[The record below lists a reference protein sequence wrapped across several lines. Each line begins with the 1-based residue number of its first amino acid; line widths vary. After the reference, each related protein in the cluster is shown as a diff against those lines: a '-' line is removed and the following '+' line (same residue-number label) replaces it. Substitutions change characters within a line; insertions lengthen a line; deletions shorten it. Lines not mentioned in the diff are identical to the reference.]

1 MQLNVSDAIILRHTN
16 YGEADRIV
24 TFFTPEHGRC
34 KGFARNARKSRKR
47 FGPGLEPF
55 AKVRMHWKSTA
66 SGGLLTL
73 REVDLLDLHVGLRSD
88 LDAIALAGYGC
99 ELVEEM
105 VGDDPGH
112 PQVYY
117 LLEAFL
123 AELATSGSSASA
135 RLLFELRLL
144 DEIGYLPHLLHCS
157 ECFADLT
164 ADPVSFDPGRGG
176 SLCRNCDPAGAG
188 LLMTRATIGSLSRI
202 LRSPVTA
209 FAEITLGETTLKE
222 GGRAIQAAIQMHLNR
237 PLRSLEFMQ
246 NIQSP

>member
-1 MQLNVSDAIILRHTN
+1 MTQIAPHGNGAGFIFRLAYKVPIQHWHFIRNSAILQPMQLISSDAIILRHID

-34 KGFARNARKSRKR
+34 KGFARSARKSRKR

-55 AKVRMHWKSTA
+55 AKVLMHWSTSA

-112 PQVYY
+112 PQIYR

-123 AELATSGSSASA
+123 GQLAAVGGSASA
-135 RLLFELRLL
+135 RLLFELR
-144 DEIGYLPHLLHCS
+144 PRMS
-157 ECFADLT
+157 
-164 ADPVSFDPGRGG
+164 
-176 SLCRNCDPAGAG
+176 
-188 LLMTRATIGSLSRI
+188 
-202 LRSPVTA
+202 
-209 FAEITLGETTLKE
+209 
-222 GGRAIQAAIQMHLNR
+222 
-237 PLRSLEFMQ
+237 
-246 NIQSP
+246 

>member
-1 MQLNVSDAIILRHTN
+1 MQPHASDAIILRHIN

-24 TFFTPEHGRC
+24 TFFTPDHGRC
-34 KGFARNARKSRKR
+34 KGFARSARKSRKR

-55 AKVRMHWKSTA
+55 AKVRMHWTASA

-73 REVDLLDLHVGLRSD
+73 REIDLLDLHVGIRND
-88 LDAIALAGYGC
+88 LDAIALASYGC

-112 PQVYY
+112 PQVYR

-123 AELATSGSSASA
+123 GELAAEGTSASA

-157 ECFADLT
+157 ECFAGLPV
-164 ADPVSFDPGRGG
+164 DPVAFDPRRGG
-176 SLCRNCDPAGAG
+176 SLCRACAPAWTGV
-188 LLMTRATIGSLSRI
+188 LLSRATLGSLSRI

-209 FAEITLGETTLKE
+209 FSEIKLGEATLKE
-222 GGRAIQAAIQMHLNR
+222 GGAAIQAAIQSHLRR
-237 PLRSLEFMQ
+237 PLRSLEFLQ
-246 NIQSP
+246 KIKSP

>member
-1 MQLNVSDAIILRHTN
+1 MKLEASDAIILRHID

-34 KGFARNARKSRKR
+34 KGFARGARKSQKR

-55 AKVRMHWKSTA
+55 ARVRMHWSVSA

-112 PQVYY
+112 PQIFN

-123 AELATSGSSASA
+123 GQLATTGGTASA
-135 RLLFELRLL
+135 RLLFELRFL

-157 ECFADLT
+157 ECFADLE
-164 ADPVSFDPGRGG
+164 ADPVSFIPRRGG
-176 SLCRNCDPAGAG
+176 SLCRSCEPEGAG
-188 LLMTRATIGSLSRI
+188 VLLTRATLGSISKI
-202 LRSPVTA
+202 LRSPITA
-209 FAEITLGETTLKE
+209 FTEISLGETTLTE
-222 GGRAIQAAIQMHLNR
+222 GSAALQASIQTHLTR
-237 PLRSLEFMQ
+237 PLRSLEFLQ
-246 NIQSP
+246 NIKSP

>member
-1 MQLNVSDAIILRHTN
+1 MQLNSSDAIILRHIN

-55 AKVRMHWKSTA
+55 AKVHMHWSESA

-73 REVDLLDLHVGLRSD
+73 REVDLLDLHVGLRND

-112 PQVYY
+112 PQIYN

-123 AELATSGSSASA
+123 GRLAEVGGSAAA

-144 DEIGYLPHLLHCS
+144 DDIGYLPHLLHCS

-164 ADPVSFDPGRGG
+164 TDPVAFDPRRGG
-176 SLCRNCDPAGAG
+176 SLCRNCDPDGTG
-188 LLMTRATIGSLSRI
+188 LLVSRATLGSLSKI

-209 FAEITLGETTLKE
+209 FAEINLGETTLRE
-222 GGRAIQAAIQMHLNR
+222 GSSVLQSAIQAQLTR
-237 PLRSLEFMQ
+237 PLRSLEFLQ
-246 NIQSP
+246 NIKSP

>member
-1 MQLNVSDAIILRHTN
+1 MQLISSDAIILRHID

-34 KGFARNARKSRKR
+34 KGFARSARKSRKR

-55 AKVRMHWKSTA
+55 AKVLMHWSTSA

-112 PQVYY
+112 PQIYR

-123 AELATSGSSASA
+123 GQLAAVGGSASA

-164 ADPVSFDPGRGG
+164 SDPVSFDPRRGG
-176 SLCRNCDPAGAG
+176 SLCRDCEPEGTG
-188 LLMTRATIGSLSRI
+188 VLLTCATLGSISRI
-202 LRSPVTA
+202 LRSPITA
-209 FAEITLGETTLKE
+209 FAEIKLGETTLRE
-222 GGRAIQAAIQMHLNR
+222 GSVALQTAIQSHLTR
-237 PLRSLEFMQ
+237 PLRSLEFLE
-246 NIQSP
+246 NIKSA

>member
-1 MQLNVSDAIILRHTN
+1 MKLEASDAIILRHIN

-55 AKVRMHWKSTA
+55 AKVRMHWSESA

-73 REVDLLDLHVGLRSD
+73 REVDLLDLHVGLRND

-112 PQVYY
+112 PQVYS

-123 AELATSGSSASA
+123 GQLAAVGGSAAA

-144 DEIGYLPHLLHCS
+144 DDIGYLPHLLHCS
-157 ECFADLT
+157 ECFADL
-164 ADPVSFDPGRGG
+164 AVDPVTFDPRRGG
-176 SLCRNCDPAGAG
+176 SLCRNCDPDGTG
-188 LLMTRATIGSLSRI
+188 LLVSRATLGSLSKI

-209 FAEITLGETTLKE
+209 FAEINLGETTLRE
-222 GGRAIQAAIQMHLNR
+222 GSKALETAIQAHLTR
-237 PLRSLEFMQ
+237 PLRSLEFLQ
-246 NIQSP
+246 KIKSP

>member
-1 MQLNVSDAIILRHTN
+1 MQLNSSDAIILRHID

-34 KGFARNARKSRKR
+34 KGFARSARKSRKR

-55 AKVRMHWKSTA
+55 AKVRMHWSEAA

-73 REVDLLDLHVGLRSD
+73 REVDLLDLHVGLRCD

-112 PQVYY
+112 PQVYH

-123 AELATSGSSASA
+123 GQLATSGGSASA

-144 DEIGYLPHLLHCS
+144 DDIGYLPHLLHCS
-157 ECFADLT
+157 ECHAGLT
-164 ADPVSFDPGRGG
+164 ADPVAFDPRRGG
-176 SLCRNCDPAGAG
+176 SLCRGCEPDGSG
-188 LLMTRATIGSLSRI
+188 VLLTRATLGSISKI
-202 LRSPVTA
+202 MRSPVTA
-209 FAEITLGETTLKE
+209 FAEINLGATTLKE
-222 GGRAIQAAIQMHLNR
+222 GSAAIQAAIQAHLTR

-246 NIQSP
+246 NIKSP

>member
-1 MQLNVSDAIILRHTN
+1 MQLISSDAIILRHID

-34 KGFARNARKSRKR
+34 KGFARSARKSRKR

-55 AKVRMHWKSTA
+55 AKVRMHWSTSA

-73 REVDLLDLHVGLRSD
+73 REIDLLDLHVGLRSD

-112 PQVYY
+112 PQIYR

-123 AELATSGSSASA
+123 AELASAGGSASA

-157 ECFADLT
+157 ECSADLT
-164 ADPVSFDPGRGG
+164 ADSVSFDPRRGG
-176 SLCRNCDPAGAG
+176 SLCQVCEPDGTG
-188 LLMTRATIGSLSRI
+188 LLLTRATLGSISKI

-209 FAEITLGETTLKE
+209 FAEIKLGETTLRE
-222 GGRAIQAAIQMHLNR
+222 GSVALQASIQSQLTR

-246 NIQSP
+246 NIKSA